1 VSEDPQE
8 PRIPD
13 PESVDQAASE
23 PAGSPATRPVP
34 TRPAGTPGG
43 ALPRGDSN
51 VPSRPAGAVPTRA
64 AAARPAGGAARPTP
78 APARPAAP
86 PEPDP
91 ELVLGLRE
99 AMPELEWTRV
109 HSYIELKIPKIRL
122 LEIAQRLRD
131 HWDYDYLS
139 AITPVDWLDRIEM
152 VYHLYSF
159 NYRKRP
165 EGVVLRVDLER
176 PELPEY
182 PLCPSLTRLWPGA
195 DFQEREIWDLMGV
208 KFVGHPDLRRI
219 LNADDFPGHPLRKDF
234 VFDYEYVLV
243 KHLGYG
249 IEGQLGR
256 YDAGSRGPN
265 WSQN

>member
-1 VSEDPQE
+1 MK
-8 PRIPD
+8 
-13 PESVDQAASE
+13 
-23 PAGSPATRPVP
+23 
-34 TRPAGTPGG
+34 
-43 ALPRGDSN
+43 
-51 VPSRPAGAVPTRA
+51 
-64 AAARPAGGAARPTP
+64 
-78 APARPAAP
+78 PAAP
-86 PEPDP
+86 AEPDP
-91 ELVLGLRE
+91 EIVLGLRE
-99 AMPELEWTRV
+99 AMPELEWQRV
-109 HSYIELKIPKIRL
+109 HGYIELKIPKQRL

-152 VYHLYSF
+152 IYHLYSF

-165 EGVVLRVDLER
+165 TGIVLRVDLER
-176 PELPEY
+176 PELPDY
-182 PLCPSLTRLWPGA
+182 PLCPSFTKLWPGA
-195 DFQEREIWDLMGV
+195 EFQEREIWDLMGV
-208 KFVGHPDLRRI
+208 KFIGHPDLRRI